1 MKAVCLHARGG
12 PEAFAYGEAPQPRPR
27 AGEVL
32 VRVHAAG
39 VIQTELSWVPT
50 WTTPAGEPRPLPVI
64 PGHEFSGEI
73 AAVGPDTG
81 DVSVG
86 DPVYGL
92 NDWYRDGASAEY
104 CVARVTDIAPK
115 PAGVD
120 HIHAAATPI
129 SALTVWQGLIERA
142 GLVAGQRV
150 LIHGA
155 AGGVGTLAVQLA
167 RWRGA
172 RVTATASATNLDF
185 VRSLGADE
193 VIDYRAER
201 FEDVVRDVDVVFD
214 TVGGET
220 LERSWGLLK
229 PGGKLVTVAA
239 SGEQTTDERI
249 RAAYFI
255 VEPSR
260 PQLLEIARLI
270 DAGALRPVVGAVFPL
285 AEAQQAYEYKPV
297 RGKIVL
303 RVFNSDPR
311 GLTHSS

>member
-1 MKAVCLHARGG
+1 MKAIRLHARGG
-12 PEAFAYGEAPQPRPR
+12 PEAFTYDEAQQPRPGE
-27 AGEVL
+27 GEVL

-39 VIQTELSWVPT
+39 VIHTELSWVAT

-73 AAVGPDTG
+73 VAVGAGVRDAGAG
-81 DVSVG
+81 DL
-86 DPVYGL
+86 VYGL
-92 NDWYRDGASAEY
+92 NDWYWDGASAEY
-104 CVARVTDIAPK
+104 CVARVADIAHK
-115 PAGVD
+115 PASVD
-120 HIHAAATPI
+120 HVHAAATPI
-129 SALTVWQGLIERA
+129 SALTSWQGLVEGA
-142 GLVAGQRV
+142 GLAAGQRV
-150 LIHGA
+150 LIHGG
-155 AGGVGTLAVQLA
+155 AGGVGTFAVQLA

-172 RVTATASATNLDF
+172 RVTATASSANLDF

-220 LERSWGLLK
+220 LERSWGVLK
-229 PGGKLVTVAA
+229 HGGRLVTVAA
-239 SGEQTTDERI
+239 SGEQTTDERV

-260 PQLLEIARLI
+260 AQLAEIARLI

-285 AEAQQAYEYKPV
+285 AEAQQAYQYKPV

-303 RVFNSDPR
+303 RMVDD
-311 GLTHSS
+311 GGAT

>member
-1 MKAVCLHARGG
+1 MKAICLHARGG
-12 PEAFAYGEAPQPRPR
+12 PEAFVYEEAPRPHPGE
-27 AGEVL
+27 GEVL

-39 VIQTELSWVPT
+39 VIPTELSWVPT
-50 WTTPAGEPRPLPVI
+50 WTTRAGGPRPLPVI
-64 PGHEFSGEI
+64 PGHEFSGEV
-73 AAVGPDTG
+73 AALGAGVRGVG
-81 DVSVG
+81 VG

-92 NDWYRDGASAEY
+92 NDWYRDGAWADY
-104 CVARVTDIAPK
+104 CVARVADFAPK

-129 SALTVWQGLIERA
+129 SALTAWQGLFERS

-155 AGGVGTLAVQLA
+155 AGGVGTFAVQLA

-172 RVTATASATNLDF
+172 RVTVTASAANIDF

-220 LERSWGLLK
+220 LDKSWSVLK
-229 PGGKLVTVAA
+229 PGGRLVTAA
-239 SGEQTTDERI
+239 DSQTTD
-249 RAAYFI
+249 
-255 VEPSR
+255 
-260 PQLLEIARLI
+260 
-270 DAGALRPVVGAVFPL
+270 
-285 AEAQQAYEYKPV
+285 
-297 RGKIVL
+297 
-303 RVFNSDPR
+303 
-311 GLTHSS
+311 

>member
-1 MKAVCLHARGG
+1 MKAICLRTRGG
-12 PEAFAYGEAPQPRPR
+12 PEAFAYEEAPQPRP
-27 AGEVL
+27 GENEVL

-39 VIQTELSWVPT
+39 VIPTELSWVPT
-50 WTTPAGEPRPLPVI
+50 WTTRAGEPRPLPVI

-73 AAVGPDTG
+73 AAMGAG
-81 DVSVG
+81 ACDVSVG
-86 DPVYGL
+86 DLVYGL

-104 CVARVTDIAPK
+104 CVARVADIARK
-115 PAGVD
+115 PAGID
-120 HIHAAATPI
+120 HVHAAATPI
-129 SALTVWQGLIERA
+129 SALTAWQGLVERA

-155 AGGVGTLAVQLA
+155 AGGVGTFAVQLA

-172 RVTATASATNLDF
+172 RVTGTASAVNLDF

-201 FEDVVRDVDVVFD
+201 FEDVARDVDVVFD

-220 LERSWGLLK
+220 LERSWGVLNS
-229 PGGKLVTVAA
+229 GGRMVTVAA

-260 PQLLEIARLI
+260 TQLAEIARLI
-270 DAGALRPVVGAVFPL
+270 GGGTLRPVVGAVFPL
-285 AEAQQAYEYKPV
+285 PEARQAYQYKPV
-297 RGKIVL
+297 CGKVVL
-303 RVFNSDPR
+303 RVVD
-311 GLTHSS
+311 GGGAT

>member
-1 MKAVCLHARGG
+1 MKAIRLYARGG
-12 PEAFAYGEAPQPRPR
+12 PEAFTFEDAPQPRPGE
-27 AGEVL
+27 GEVL

-39 VIQTELSWVPT
+39 VIHTELSWIPT
-50 WTTPAGEPRPLPVI
+50 WTTQTGEPRSLPII

-73 AAVGPDTG
+73 AALGAGVRDVGL
-81 DVSVG
+81 G

-92 NDWYRDGASAEY
+92 NDWYGDGAQAEY
-104 CVARVTDIAPK
+104 CVTRVVDFARK
-115 PAGVD
+115 PAGINHVE
-120 HIHAAATPI
+120 AAATPI
-129 SALTVWQGLIERA
+129 SALTAWQGLIERA

-155 AGGVGTLAVQLA
+155 AGGVGTFAVQLA
-167 RWRGA
+167 HWRGA
-172 RVTATASATNLDF
+172 RATGTASAANLDF

-220 LERSWGLLK
+220 LERSWGVLK
-229 PGGKLVTVAA
+229 PGGRLVTVAA

-260 PQLLEIARLI
+260 TQLAEIARLI
-270 DAGALRPVVGAVFPL
+270 DGGTLRPVVGAVFPL
-285 AEAQQAYEYKPV
+285 AEARQAYQHKPV
-297 RGKIVL
+297 RGKVVL
-303 RVFNSDPR
+303 RVSD
-311 GLTHSS
+311 GGGAT